1 MSTTSRSR
9 KGAVVKI
16 CAPVSAFPTGK
27 MLKGV
32 FPAAGSLHNLVKIL
46 FVSIFE
52 FFKEN
57 ILLSHMDK
65 PSKKLFLLDAY
76 ALIYRAHFA
85 FTKTPRINS
94 KGHNTSVPFGFSN
107 TLLEVIQKQKP
118 THIGV
123 AFDTTAKTFRDDIY
137 SEYKSTRQETP
148 EDIRYG
154 IPICKEIIRGF
165 NIPIL
170 ELDGFEA
177 DDIIGTLAAHACTQG
192 FEVFMMTP
200 DKDFGQLVNDCVYLY
215 KPAYM
220 GNAVDVLGVK
230 EVCEKWGIDNVT
242 QVRDMLGLQGDTSD
256 NIPGVPGIGPKTAAV
271 LLKKYGSV
279 ENIVAHASELKGKQ
293 KELFEKY
300 GEQAILSKQLATIIT
315 DVPVV
320 FNEEE
325 LRYSGPNV
333 DKLKPIF
340 DELEF
345 KGIAARA
352 FGETSNAPLPPP
364 RENAQ
369 LSMFGKPAA
378 AETEKKIFDAEKTR
392 YFLADLPELRRALVE
407 KLSQQE
413 VFSIETI
420 SDDATNFNY
429 RLKGLAFSFAAN
441 EAHFVPVNHA
451 EEAEYIAREFKPVLE
466 KETIG
471 KVGHNL
477 KSTMLLLKKYEV
489 ELCGPLFD
497 LMLAHYLIEPEAS
510 HSLQVLCSQYLN
522 YELLA
527 DPDSKQKNQVCERVD
542 KILQLKEAV
551 EKDLEARTHTRLMR
565 EIEMPLAKVLASME
579 YEGVKVDVKA
589 LNKMSEELKIEIDR
603 VQKEI
608 YAICDAEFNIGSPKQ
623 LGEVL
628 FDKMKL
634 IDKPKKTKTGQFA
647 TGEDVLMGLSAE
659 HEIARKILDF
669 REYDKLRS
677 TYVEALP
684 KMISQYDGRI
694 HTDYRQAWAVTGRL
708 SSNNPNLQNI
718 PIRTEKGRLIR
729 KAFVARNA
737 DYLFMS
743 ADYSQIELRIAASF
757 AKDETMIDAFR
768 TKRDI
773 HTTTAAKVFKVP
785 LEEVTA
791 DMRRKAKEVNFG
803 ILYGST
809 AFGLAQ
815 NLRIARGEAVEIIKA
830 YFHEFSAIKRYM
842 DNAINT
848 AREKEYVETLMGRRR
863 YLRDI
868 NSRNVSTR
876 GFAERNAINAPIQ
889 GTAADIIKIAMVN
902 IHHWLVNEKLKTRMT
917 MQVHD
922 ELVFDVHKEEVDH
935 VKENIS
941 RLMCQ
946 AVQLEVPMEVEVGVG
961 ENWLDAH

>member
-1 MSTTSRSR
+1 
-9 KGAVVKI
+9 
-16 CAPVSAFPTGK
+16 
-27 MLKGV
+27 
-32 FPAAGSLHNLVKIL
+32 
-46 FVSIFE
+46 
-52 FFKEN
+52 
-57 ILLSHMDK
+57 MDK
-65 PSKKLFLLDAY
+65 PLKKLFLLDAY

-118 THIGV
+118 THVGV

-154 IPICKEIIRGF
+154 IPICKDIIRGF

-170 ELDGFEA
+170 ELDGYEA
-177 DDIIGTLAAHACTQG
+177 DDIIGTLAAKACKQG

-230 EVCEKWGIDNVT
+230 EVCEKWDIEDVA

-271 LLKKYGSV
+271 LLKQYGTV
-279 ENIVAHASELKGKQ
+279 ENIVAHAAELKGKQ
-293 KELFEKY
+293 KDLFLKF
-300 GEQAILSKQLATIIT
+300 GEQAILSKTLATIIT
-315 DVPVV
+315 DVPIT
-320 FNEEE
+320 FDEEE
-325 LRYSGPNV
+325 LRYKGPNV
-333 DKLKPIF
+333 EKLKPIF

-345 KGIAARA
+345 KGIASRA
-352 FGETSNAPLPPP
+352 FGEPAAPPV
-364 RENAQ
+364 RQDAQ
-369 LSMFGKPAA
+369 LSMFGKLAPAA
-378 AETEKKIFDAEKTR
+378 VAEKQNFDSEKVK
-392 YFLADLPELRRALVE
+392 YYMADLPELRRALVDQ
-407 KLSQQE
+407 LNQQKI
-413 VFSIETI
+413 FSFEMITN
-420 SDDATNFNY
+420 DAANFNY
-429 RLKGLAFSFAAN
+429 QLKGMAFSFAEN
-441 EAHFVPVNHA
+441 EAHFIPVTDQEDA
-451 EEAEYIAREFKPVLE
+451 ENISAEFKPVFQNDS
-466 KETIG
+466 IV

-477 KSTMLLLKKYEV
+477 KAAMLLLKKYSV
-489 ELCGPLFD
+489 ELCGGLFD
-497 LMLAHYLIEPEAS
+497 VMLAHYLIEPEAS
-510 HSLQVLCSQYLN
+510 HSLQALCTQYLD
-522 YELLA
+522 YEMLA
-527 DPDSKQKNQVCERVD
+527 DPDSKQKNQVCERAD
-542 KILQLKEAV
+542 KILQLKQAV
-551 EKDLEARTHTRLMR
+551 EKDLESRTHTKLMR
-565 EIEMPLAKVLASME
+565 DIEMPLAKVLASME
-579 YEGVKVDVKA
+579 FEGVKVDVTA
-589 LNKMSEELKIEIDR
+589 LNKMSEELKVEIER
-603 VQKEI
+603 VQKDI
-608 YAICDAEFNIGSPKQ
+608 FVISGSEFNIGSPKQ
-623 LGEVL
+623 LGEIL

-647 TGEDVLMGLSAE
+647 TGEDVLQGLAAE
-659 HEIARKILDF
+659 HEIARKILDY

-677 TYVEALP
+677 TYVDALP

-757 AKDETMIDAFR
+757 AKDETMIEAFR
-768 TKRDI
+768 SKRDI
-773 HTTTAAKVFKVP
+773 HTTTAAKVFKVA
-785 LEEVTA
+785 LEEVTP

-809 AFGLAQ
+809 AFGLSQ
-815 NLRIARGEAVEIIKA
+815 NLRIARSEAQEIIKS

-848 AREKEYVETLMGRRR
+848 AREKEFVETLMGRRR

-868 NSRNVSTR
+868 NSRNASTR

-902 IHHWLVNEKLKTRMT
+902 IHKWLLKEKLLSRMT

-922 ELVFDVHKEEVDH
+922 ELVFDVHKKEVDI
-935 VKENIS
+935 VTENIR
-941 RLMCQ
+941 RLMCE